1 VASRDGSRR
10 LRGLLLVS
18 VSALA
23 FGSAGV
29 CAKAAMDGAGEQLSP
44 MRLVEFRITAAA
56 IVLQAIVAVVARRHR
71 RRSET
76 VRMRWSRR
84 VVLIVLAYGL
94 SAFAAVQSLYFLA
107 IERMPVG
114 VALLIE
120 YLAPA
125 LVALWVVFVQHRPQ
139 PRATWIGIALTL
151 SGLALIA
158 RPWSGF
164 TLDGLGVTAAL
175 VAALALTAYFLI
187 AESAGEH
194 LPSLELCAWGA
205 TVGAIGLAVI
215 EPWWGFPWRALTRNC
230 ELAGRST
237 PVWVLLA
244 IVVLIGTVAAYLT
257 GIAAMNY
264 LPAPTVAVIATVE
277 VVVAS
282 VGAWLLLEERLST
295 IEIIG
300 GAVLLSGAVLAQR
313 RSSSSRSVA
322 TIESS
327 SALPATDGFI
337 TP

>member
-1 VASRDGSRR
+1 
-10 LRGLLLVS
+10 
-18 VSALA
+18 
-23 FGSAGV
+23 
-29 CAKAAMDGAGEQLSP
+29 MDGAGDQLSP

-56 IVLQAIVAVVARRHR
+56 IVLQAIAVVVAQRYR
-71 RRSET
+71 RRCGT
-76 VRMRWSRR
+76 VRMRWNRR
-84 VVLIVLAYGL
+84 VVLIVVAYGL
-94 SAFAAVQSLYFLA
+94 IAFAAVQSLYFLA
-107 IERMPVG
+107 IQRMPVG

-125 LVALWVVFVQHRPQ
+125 LVALWVVFIQHRPQ
-139 PRATWIGIALTL
+139 PRSTWIGIALTL

-187 AESAGEH
+187 AESAGDH

-205 TVGAIGLAVI
+205 TVGAVGLAVV
-215 EPWWGFPWRALTRNC
+215 EPWWNFPWNALSRNS
-230 ELAGRST
+230 ELAGRAT
-237 PVWVLLA
+237 PVWALLA

-257 GIAAMNY
+257 GIAAMSY

-282 VGAWLLLEERLST
+282 VGAWLLLNQRLST
-295 IEIIG
+295 TEIFG

-313 RSSSSRSVA
+313 RSSSSRSTA
-322 TIESS
+322 AIESS
-327 SALPATDGFI
+327 SALPTSDGFI